1 MTNQIDYTTAP
12 LPADFLEGFHF
23 ECSCGER
30 FRTVGAASR
39 CRKCRVYTVF
49 SYCTHVVDTRTE
61 EVVWGKQPSVE
72 EYEAAARQ
80 YETYLEMDRRDRE
93 REEFEWRAARAAEK
107 AAAEV
112 AAAELAEDMLWD
124 IQEALSAA

>member
-1 MTNQIDYTTAP
+1 MTNLIDYTTAP

-30 FRTVGAASR
+30 FRTVGAAST

-61 EVVWGKQPSVE
+61 EVVWGEEPSVE

-80 YETYLEMDRRDRE
+80 YETYREMDRRARE
-93 REEFEWRAARAAEK
+93 REELEWEAERLAK
-107 AAAEV
+107 IAAAKV
-112 AAAELAEDMLWD
+112 AAAELAEDQLWD
-124 IQEALSAA
+124 IQDALSAA